1 MQGVLTKHSLRRQS
15 MKSRNSLLK
24 ALAAVMAA
32 SMILTVAGC
41 GGGGNSSTAGSST
54 SSKTESSAAEST
66 DGGDASS
73 EVTGSSGPDDTTEH
87 YEFDAYYSYQGSVKP
102 WGEDAASKYMN
113 EKFNITVNYSCPEAD
128 ADSRLNLMISSDDL
142 PDVIILDRNANWQ
155 KLISLGKLVD
165 INTLRYEG
173 CSFDEDI
180 LESSQ
185 KLLSVN
191 GGLYGIPN
199 WARKGATGGNASW
212 MVNHDVYEQLGSP
225 ELKTLED
232 LHQFMLDAKDK
243 GVKTSDGQ
251 SIFPWLPR
259 QDDNGFN
266 TVSAIYRSYG
276 NPNLVD
282 TYWSQADND
291 IKLAVFDDNYVS
303 ALKIANQWFRE
314 GLFPETI
321 YTDSNDQY
329 VEKLSNGRGAVL
341 YYDFSQDDT
350 NHFRTLLQE
359 KDGNTYDL
367 LGWELKDS
375 PIFPPA
381 EGVDWVYGEENG
393 TPGSNVNCIT
403 TKAENP
409 QRIFDLYSWM
419 LTKDGSINMMYGP
432 EGGLWEGKDEE
443 GNPIL
448 KKPEEEL
455 SSDEKNAAGC
465 WFWAQPAHADNV
477 DLTKYAVNDAQPEA
491 SRSWVISI
499 QAHVFTPEDSIH
511 PAVPGQKF
519 LTDENANLS
528 LEIDPNDDLGM
539 ARQAITDECK
549 MRIPQIIMA
558 SDDATFDKLVQDL
571 KDFAESNQVH
581 DIEKIYTDKRASNI
595 ELQGYTVCPGGAQ
608 HIMVAK
614 GIAQVYTGTLYNPG
628 TLIFSG
634 FAWKCS
640 GCGMMLGTEGS
651 PLRSGVIGRYAINN
665 CSYTDTMALFY
676 GGVTGTFYGNIKTDS
691 FWKHFAFTL

>member
-1 MQGVLTKHSLRRQS
+1 
-15 MKSRNSLLK
+15 MKSKNSLLK

-41 GGGGNSSTAGSST
+41 GGGGSSSTAGSST

-73 EVTGSSGPDDTTEH
+73 EVTGSSGPDDTTEP

-113 EKFNITVNYSCPEAD
+113 EKFNIKVNYSCPEAD
-128 ADSRLNLMISSDDL
+128 ADSKLNLMISSDDL
-142 PDVIILDRNANWQ
+142 PDVIILDRNANWL
-155 KLISLGKLVD
+155 KLINLGKLVD
-165 INTLRYEG
+165 INTLKYEG

-180 LESSQ
+180 LESTQ

-199 WARKGATGGNASW
+199 WARKGATGGNMSW

-243 GVKTSDGQ
+243 GVKTSDDQ

-259 QDDNGFN
+259 QDDNGFY

-276 NPNLVD
+276 NPNLID

-291 IKLAVFDDNYVS
+291 VKLAVYDDNYIA
-303 ALKIANQWFRE
+303 ALKIANQWYKE
-314 GLFPETI
+314 GLFPETT
-321 YTDSNDQY
+321 YTDSNDQF
-329 VEKLSNGRGAVL
+329 VEKLSNGRAAIT

-375 PIFPPA
+375 PIYPA
-381 EGVDWVYGEENG
+381 ADGVDYVYGEEGG
-393 TPGSNVNCIT
+393 TVGWNVNCIT

-409 QRIFDLYSWM
+409 QRIFDLYTWM

-455 SSDEKNAAGC
+455 TSDEKNAAGC
-465 WFWAQPAHADNV
+465 WFWSQPAHSDNV
-477 DLTKYAVNDAQPEA
+477 DLTKYAVNEQQPEE

-499 QAHVFTPEDSIH
+499 QDHVFTPEDSIH
-511 PAVPGQKF
+511 PAIPGQKF
-519 LTDENANLS
+519 LTDENTGLS
-528 LEIDPNDDLGM
+528 LEIDPTEDLGM

-595 ELQGYTVCPGGAQ
+595 ELQGYTAYQEYYDAQ
-608 HIMVAK
+608 K
-614 GIAQVYTGTLYNPG
+614 
-628 TLIFSG
+628 
-634 FAWKCS
+634 
-640 GCGMMLGTEGS
+640 
-651 PLRSGVIGRYAINN
+651 
-665 CSYTDTMALFY
+665 
-676 GGVTGTFYGNIKTDS
+676 
-691 FWKHFAFTL
+691 

>member
-1 MQGVLTKHSLRRQS
+1 
-15 MKSRNSLLK
+15 MKSKNSLLK

-41 GGGGNSSTAGSST
+41 GGGGSSSTAGSST

-73 EVTGSSGPDDTTEH
+73 EVTGSSGPDDTTEP

-113 EKFNITVNYSCPEAD
+113 EKFNIKVNYSCPEAD
-128 ADSRLNLMISSDDL
+128 ADSKLNLMISSDDL
-142 PDVIILDRNANWQ
+142 PDVIILDRNANWL
-155 KLISLGKLVD
+155 KLINLGKLVD
-165 INTLRYEG
+165 INTLKYEG

-180 LESSQ
+180 LESTQ

-199 WARKGATGGNASW
+199 WARKGATGGNMSW

-243 GVKTSDGQ
+243 GVKTSDDQ

-276 NPNLVD
+276 NPNLID

-291 IKLAVFDDNYVS
+291 VKLAVYDDNYIA
-303 ALKIANQWFRE
+303 ALKIANQWYKE
-314 GLFPETI
+314 GLFPETT
-321 YTDSNDQY
+321 YTDSNDQF
-329 VEKLSNGRGAVL
+329 VEKLSNGRAAIT

-375 PIFPPA
+375 PIYPA
-381 EGVDWVYGEENG
+381 ADGVDYVYGEEGG
-393 TPGSNVNCIT
+393 TVGWNVNCIT

-455 SSDEKNAAGC
+455 TSDEKNAAGC
-465 WFWAQPAHADNV
+465 WFWSQPAHSDNV
-477 DLTKYAVNDAQPEA
+477 DLTKYAVNEQQPEA

-499 QAHVFTPEDSIH
+499 QDHVFTPEDSIH
-511 PAVPGQKF
+511 PAIPGQKF
-519 LTDENANLS
+519 LTDENTGLS
-528 LEIDPNDDLGM
+528 LEIDPTDDLGM
-539 ARQAITDECK
+539 ARQSITDECK

-595 ELQGYTVCPGGAQ
+595 ELQGYTAYQ
-608 HIMVAK
+608 DYYDAK
-614 GIAQVYTGTLYNPG
+614 
-628 TLIFSG
+628 
-634 FAWKCS
+634 K
-640 GCGMMLGTEGS
+640 
-651 PLRSGVIGRYAINN
+651 
-665 CSYTDTMALFY
+665 
-676 GGVTGTFYGNIKTDS
+676 
-691 FWKHFAFTL
+691 

>member
-1 MQGVLTKHSLRRQS
+1 
-15 MKSRNSLLK
+15 MKSKNSLLK

-41 GGGGNSSTAGSST
+41 GGGGSSSTAGSST

-73 EVTGSSGPDDTTEH
+73 EVTGSSGPDDTTEP

-113 EKFNITVNYSCPEAD
+113 EKFNIKVNYSCPEAD
-128 ADSRLNLMISSDDL
+128 ADSKLNLMISSDDL
-142 PDVIILDRNANWQ
+142 PDVIILDRNANWL
-155 KLISLGKLVD
+155 KLINLGKLVD
-165 INTLRYEG
+165 INTLKYEG

-180 LESSQ
+180 LESTQ

-199 WARKGATGGNASW
+199 WARKGATGGNMSW

-232 LHQFMLDAKDK
+232 LHQFMLDAKEAN
-243 GVKTSDGQ
+243 VKTSDDQ

-259 QDDNGFN
+259 QDDNGFY

-276 NPNLVD
+276 NPNLID

-291 IKLAVFDDNYVS
+291 VKLAVYDDNYIA
-303 ALKIANQWFRE
+303 ALKIANQWYKE
-314 GLFPETI
+314 GLFPETT
-321 YTDSNDQY
+321 YTDSNDQFT
-329 VEKLSNGRGAVL
+329 EKLANGRAAIT

-375 PIFPPA
+375 PIYPA
-381 EGVDWVYGEENG
+381 ADGVDYVYGEEGG
-393 TPGSNVNCIT
+393 TVGWNVNCIT

-409 QRIFDLYSWM
+409 QRIFDLYTWM

-455 SSDEKNAAGC
+455 TSDEKNAAGC
-465 WFWAQPAHADNV
+465 WFWSQPAHSDNV
-477 DLTKYAVNDAQPEA
+477 DLTKYAVNEQQPEG

-499 QAHVFTPEDSIH
+499 QDHVFTPEDSIH
-511 PAVPGQKF
+511 PAIPGQKF
-519 LTDENANLS
+519 LTDENTGLS
-528 LEIDPNDDLGM
+528 LEIDPTDDLGM

-595 ELQGYTVCPGGAQ
+595 ELQGYTAYQ
-608 HIMVAK
+608 EYYDAK
-614 GIAQVYTGTLYNPG
+614 
-628 TLIFSG
+628 
-634 FAWKCS
+634 K
-640 GCGMMLGTEGS
+640 
-651 PLRSGVIGRYAINN
+651 
-665 CSYTDTMALFY
+665 
-676 GGVTGTFYGNIKTDS
+676 
-691 FWKHFAFTL
+691 

>member
-1 MQGVLTKHSLRRQS
+1 
-15 MKSRNSLLK
+15 MKSKNSLLK

-41 GGGGNSSTAGSST
+41 GGGGSSSTAGSST

-66 DGGDASS
+66 SGGDESS
-73 EVTGSSGPDDTTEH
+73 ATTGSSGPDDTTEH

-113 EKFNITVNYSCPEAD
+113 EKFNITLNYSCPEAD
-128 ADSRLNLMISSDDL
+128 ADSKLNLMISSDDL
-142 PDVIILDRNANWQ
+142 PDVIILDRNANWL
-155 KLISLGKLVD
+155 KLINLGKLVD
-165 INTLRYEG
+165 INTLKYEG

-180 LESSQ
+180 LESTQ

-199 WARKGATGGNASW
+199 WARKGATGGNMSW

-243 GVKTSDGQ
+243 GVKTSDDQ

-259 QDDNGFN
+259 QDDNGFY

-276 NPNLVD
+276 NPNLID

-291 IKLAVFDDNYVS
+291 VKLAVYDDNYIA
-303 ALKIANQWFRE
+303 ALKIANQWYKE
-314 GLFPETI
+314 GLFPETT
-321 YTDSNDQY
+321 YTDSNDQFT
-329 VEKLSNGRGAVL
+329 EKLANGRAAIT

-375 PIFPPA
+375 PIYPA
-381 EGVDWVYGEENG
+381 ADGVDYVYGEEGG
-393 TPGSNVNCIT
+393 TVGWNVNCIT

-409 QRIFDLYSWM
+409 QRIFDLYTWM

-455 SSDEKNAAGC
+455 TSDEKNAAGC
-465 WFWAQPAHADNV
+465 WFWSQPAHSDNV
-477 DLTKYAVNDAQPEA
+477 DLTKYAVNEQQPEG

-499 QAHVFTPEDSIH
+499 QDHVFTPEDSIH
-511 PAVPGQKF
+511 PAIPGQKF
-519 LTDENANLS
+519 LTDENTGLS
-528 LEIDPNDDLGM
+528 LEIDPTEDLGM

-595 ELQGYTVCPGGAQ
+595 ELQGYTAYQ
-608 HIMVAK
+608 EYYDAK
-614 GIAQVYTGTLYNPG
+614 
-628 TLIFSG
+628 
-634 FAWKCS
+634 K
-640 GCGMMLGTEGS
+640 
-651 PLRSGVIGRYAINN
+651 
-665 CSYTDTMALFY
+665 
-676 GGVTGTFYGNIKTDS
+676 
-691 FWKHFAFTL
+691 

>member
-1 MQGVLTKHSLRRQS
+1 
-15 MKSRNSLLK
+15 MKSKNSLLK

-41 GGGGNSSTAGSST
+41 GGGGNSSTAESST

-66 DGGDASS
+66 SGGDESS
-73 EVTGSSGPDDTTEH
+73 ATTGSSGPDDTTEP

-113 EKFNITVNYSCPEAD
+113 EKFNIKVNYSCPEAD
-128 ADSRLNLMISSDDL
+128 ADSKLNLMISSDDL
-142 PDVIILDRNANWQ
+142 PDVIILDRNANWL
-155 KLISLGKLVD
+155 KLINLGKLVD
-165 INTLRYEG
+165 INTLKYEG

-180 LESSQ
+180 LESTQ

-199 WARKGATGGNASW
+199 WARKGATGGNMSW

-243 GVKTSDGQ
+243 GVKTSDDQ

-259 QDDNGFN
+259 QDDNGFY

-276 NPNLVD
+276 NPNLID

-291 IKLAVFDDNYVS
+291 VKLAVYDDNYIS
-303 ALKIANQWFRE
+303 ALKIANQWYKE
-314 GLFPETI
+314 GLFPETT
-321 YTDSNDQY
+321 YTDSNDQFT
-329 VEKLSNGRGAVL
+329 EKLANGRAAVT

-375 PIFPPA
+375 PIYPAA
-381 EGVDWVYGEENG
+381 EGVDWVYGEEGG
-393 TPGSNVNCIT
+393 TVGWNVNCIT

-455 SSDEKNAAGC
+455 TSDEKNAAGC
-465 WFWAQPAHADNV
+465 WFWSQPAHSDNV
-477 DLTKYAVNDAQPEA
+477 DLTKYAVNEQQPEA

-499 QAHVFTPEDSIH
+499 QDHVFTPEDSIH
-511 PAVPGQKF
+511 PAIPGQKF
-519 LTDENANLS
+519 LTDENTGLS
-528 LEIDPNDDLGM
+528 LEIDPTDDLGM

-595 ELQGYTVCPGGAQ
+595 ELQGYTAYQ
-608 HIMVAK
+608 DYYDAK
-614 GIAQVYTGTLYNPG
+614 
-628 TLIFSG
+628 
-634 FAWKCS
+634 K
-640 GCGMMLGTEGS
+640 
-651 PLRSGVIGRYAINN
+651 
-665 CSYTDTMALFY
+665 
-676 GGVTGTFYGNIKTDS
+676 
-691 FWKHFAFTL
+691 

>member
-1 MQGVLTKHSLRRQS
+1 
-15 MKSRNSLLK
+15 MKSKNSLLK

-41 GGGGNSSTAGSST
+41 GGGSSSTAGSST

-66 DGGDASS
+66 DGSDASS
-73 EVTGSSGPDDTTEH
+73 EVTGSSGPDDTTEP

-113 EKFNITVNYSCPEAD
+113 EKFNIKVNYSCPEAD
-128 ADSRLNLMISSDDL
+128 ADSKLNLMISSDDL
-142 PDVIILDRNANWQ
+142 PDVIILDRNANWL
-155 KLISLGKLVD
+155 KLINLGKLVD
-165 INTLRYEG
+165 INTLKYEG

-180 LESSQ
+180 LESTQ

-199 WARKGATGGNASW
+199 WARKGATGGNMSW

-243 GVKTSDGQ
+243 GVKTSDDQ

-259 QDDNGFN
+259 QDDNGFY

-276 NPNLVD
+276 HPNLID

-291 IKLAVFDDNYVS
+291 VKLAVYDDNYIA
-303 ALKIANQWFRE
+303 ALKIANQWYKE
-314 GLFPETI
+314 GLFPETT
-321 YTDSNDQY
+321 YTDSNDQF
-329 VEKLSNGRGAVL
+329 VEKLSNGRAAIT

-375 PIFPPA
+375 PIYPA
-381 EGVDWVYGEENG
+381 ADGVDYVYGEEGG
-393 TPGSNVNCIT
+393 TVGWNVNCIT

-455 SSDEKNAAGC
+455 TSDEKNAAGC
-465 WFWAQPAHADNV
+465 WFWSQPAHSDNV
-477 DLTKYAVNDAQPEA
+477 DLTKYAVNEQQPEG

-499 QAHVFTPEDSIH
+499 QDHVFTPEDSIH
-511 PAVPGQKF
+511 PAIPGQKF
-519 LTDENANLS
+519 LTDENTGLS
-528 LEIDPNDDLGM
+528 LEIDPTEDLGM

-595 ELQGYTVCPGGAQ
+595 ELQGYTAYQ
-608 HIMVAK
+608 EYYDAK
-614 GIAQVYTGTLYNPG
+614 
-628 TLIFSG
+628 
-634 FAWKCS
+634 K
-640 GCGMMLGTEGS
+640 
-651 PLRSGVIGRYAINN
+651 
-665 CSYTDTMALFY
+665 
-676 GGVTGTFYGNIKTDS
+676 
-691 FWKHFAFTL
+691 

>member
-1 MQGVLTKHSLRRQS
+1 
-15 MKSRNSLLK
+15 MKSKNSLLK

-41 GGGGNSSTAGSST
+41 GGGGNSSTAESST

-66 DGGDASS
+66 SGGDDSS
-73 EVTGSSGPDDTTEH
+73 ATTGSSGPDDTTEP

-113 EKFNITVNYSCPEAD
+113 EKFNIKVNYSCPEAD
-128 ADSRLNLMISSDDL
+128 ADSKLNLMISSDDL
-142 PDVIILDRNANWQ
+142 PDVIILDRNANWL
-155 KLISLGKLVD
+155 KLINLGKLVD
-165 INTLRYEG
+165 INTLKYEG

-180 LESSQ
+180 LESTQ

-199 WARKGATGGNASW
+199 WARKGATGGNMSW

-232 LHQFMLDAKDK
+232 LHQFMLDAKEK
-243 GVKTSDGQ
+243 GVKTSDDQ

-259 QDDNGFN
+259 NDDNGFN

-291 IKLAVFDDNYVS
+291 IKLAVYDDNYIA
-303 ALKIANQWFRE
+303 ALKLANQWYKE
-314 GLFPETI
+314 GLFPETT
-321 YTDSNDQY
+321 YTDSTDQY
-329 VEKLSNGRGAVL
+329 TEKLSNGRAAVL

-350 NHFRTLLQE
+350 THFRTLLQE

-375 PIFPPA
+375 PIYPA
-381 EGVDWVYGEENG
+381 ADGVDYVYGEEGG
-393 TPGSNVNCIT
+393 TVGWNVNCIT

-409 QRIFDLYSWM
+409 QRIFDLYTWM

-432 EGGLWEGKDEE
+432 EGGLWEGKDDE

-455 SSDEKNAAGC
+455 TSDEKNAAGC
-465 WFWAQPAHADNV
+465 WFWSQPAHSDNV
-477 DLTKYAVNDAQPEA
+477 DLTKYAVNEQQPEA

-499 QAHVFTPEDSIH
+499 QNHVFTPEDSIH
-511 PAVPGQKF
+511 PAIPGQKF
-519 LTDENANLS
+519 LTDENTNLS
-528 LEIDPNDDLGM
+528 LEIEPTDDLGM

-595 ELQGYTVCPGGAQ
+595 ELQGYTAYQ
-608 HIMVAK
+608 EYYDAK
-614 GIAQVYTGTLYNPG
+614 
-628 TLIFSG
+628 
-634 FAWKCS
+634 K
-640 GCGMMLGTEGS
+640 
-651 PLRSGVIGRYAINN
+651 
-665 CSYTDTMALFY
+665 
-676 GGVTGTFYGNIKTDS
+676 
-691 FWKHFAFTL
+691 

>member
-1 MQGVLTKHSLRRQS
+1 
-15 MKSRNSLLK
+15 MKSKNSLLK

-41 GGGGNSSTAGSST
+41 GGGGSSSTAGSST

-73 EVTGSSGPDDTTEH
+73 EVTGSSGPDDTTEP

-113 EKFNITVNYSCPEAD
+113 EKFNIKVNYSCPEAD
-128 ADSRLNLMISSDDL
+128 ADSKLNLMISSDDL
-142 PDVIILDRNANWQ
+142 PDVIILDRNANWL
-155 KLISLGKLVD
+155 KLINLGKLVD

-180 LESSQ
+180 LESTQ

-199 WARKGATGGNASW
+199 WARKAATGGNMSW

-232 LHQFMLDAKDK
+232 LHQFMLDAKEK
-243 GVKTSDGQ
+243 GVKTSDDQ

-259 QDDNGFN
+259 QDDNGFY

-276 NPNLVD
+276 NPNLID

-291 IKLAVFDDNYVS
+291 VKLAVYDDNYIS
-303 ALKIANQWFRE
+303 ALKIANQWYKE
-314 GLFPETI
+314 GLFPETT
-321 YTDSNDQY
+321 YTDSNDQF
-329 VEKLSNGRGAVL
+329 VEKLSNGRAAIT

-375 PIFPPA
+375 PIYPA
-381 EGVDWVYGEENG
+381 ADGVDYVYGEEGG
-393 TPGSNVNCIT
+393 TVGWNVNCIT

-409 QRIFDLYSWM
+409 QRIFDLYTWM

-455 SSDEKNAAGC
+455 TSDEKNAAGC
-465 WFWAQPAHADNV
+465 WFWSQPAHSDNV
-477 DLTKYAVNDAQPEA
+477 DYTKYVVNEQQPEG

-499 QAHVFTPEDSIH
+499 QDHVFTPEDSIH
-511 PAVPGQKF
+511 PAIPGQKF
-519 LTDENANLS
+519 LTDENTGLS
-528 LEIDPNDDLGM
+528 LEIDPTEDLGM

-595 ELQGYTVCPGGAQ
+595 ELQGYTAYQ
-608 HIMVAK
+608 DYYDAK
-614 GIAQVYTGTLYNPG
+614 
-628 TLIFSG
+628 
-634 FAWKCS
+634 K
-640 GCGMMLGTEGS
+640 
-651 PLRSGVIGRYAINN
+651 
-665 CSYTDTMALFY
+665 
-676 GGVTGTFYGNIKTDS
+676 
-691 FWKHFAFTL
+691 

>member
-1 MQGVLTKHSLRRQS
+1 

-41 GGGGNSSTAGSST
+41 GGGGNSSTAESST

-66 DGGDASS
+66 GGDDASS
-73 EVTGSSGPDDTTEH
+73 EVTGSSGPDDTAEH

-142 PDVIILDRNANWQ
+142 PDVVILDRNANWL
-155 KLISLGKLVD
+155 KLINLGKLVD
-165 INTLRYEG
+165 VNTLKYDG

-180 LESSQ
+180 LESTQ

-199 WARKGATGGNASW
+199 WARKGATGGNMSW

-225 ELKTLED
+225 ELKTLDD

-243 GVKTSDGQ
+243 GVKTSDDQ

-259 QDDNGFN
+259 NDDNGFN

-276 NPNLVD
+276 HPNLVD

-291 IKLAVFDDNYVS
+291 IKLAVYDDNYIS
-303 ALKIANQWFRE
+303 ALKIANQWYKE
-314 GLFPETI
+314 GLFPETT
-321 YTDSNDQY
+321 YTDSTDQY
-329 VEKLSNGRGAVL
+329 TEKLSNGRAAVL

-350 NHFRTLLQE
+350 THFRTLLQE

-375 PIFPPA
+375 PIYPA
-381 EGVDWVYGEENG
+381 ADGVDYVYGEEGG
-393 TPGSNVNCIT
+393 TVGWNVNCIT

-432 EGGLWEGKDEE
+432 EGGLWEGKDEN

-455 SSDEKNAAGC
+455 TSDEKNAAGC
-465 WFWAQPAHADNV
+465 WFWSQPAHADNV
-477 DLTKYAVNDAQPEA
+477 DLTKYAVNEQQPEE

-499 QAHVFTPEDSIH
+499 QDHVFTPEDSIH
-511 PAVPGQKF
+511 PAIPGQKF
-519 LTDENANLS
+519 LTDENTGLS
-528 LEIDPNDDLGM
+528 LEIDPTEDLGM
-539 ARQAITDECK
+539 SRQAITDECK

-581 DIEKIYTDKRASNI
+581 DIEKIYTDKRAENI
-595 ELQGYTVCPGGAQ
+595 ELQGYTAYQ
-608 HIMVAK
+608 EYYDAK
-614 GIAQVYTGTLYNPG
+614 
-628 TLIFSG
+628 
-634 FAWKCS
+634 K
-640 GCGMMLGTEGS
+640 
-651 PLRSGVIGRYAINN
+651 
-665 CSYTDTMALFY
+665 
-676 GGVTGTFYGNIKTDS
+676 
-691 FWKHFAFTL
+691 

>member
-1 MQGVLTKHSLRRQS
+1 
-15 MKSRNSLLK
+15 MKSKNSLLK

-41 GGGGNSSTAGSST
+41 GGGGSSSTAGSST

-73 EVTGSSGPDDTTEH
+73 EVTGSSGPDDTTEP

-113 EKFNITVNYSCPEAD
+113 EKFNIKVNYSCPEAD
-128 ADSRLNLMISSDDL
+128 ADSKLNLMISSDDL
-142 PDVIILDRNANWQ
+142 PDVIILDRNANWL
-155 KLISLGKLVD
+155 KLINLGKLVD
-165 INTLRYEG
+165 INTLKYEG

-180 LESSQ
+180 LESTQ

-199 WARKGATGGNASW
+199 WARKGATGGNMSW

-243 GVKTSDGQ
+243 GVKTSDDQ

-259 QDDNGFN
+259 QDDNGFY

-276 NPNLVD
+276 NPNLID

-291 IKLAVFDDNYVS
+291 VKLAVYDDNYIA
-303 ALKIANQWFRE
+303 ALKIANQWYKE
-314 GLFPETI
+314 GLFPETT
-321 YTDSNDQY
+321 YTDSNDQF
-329 VEKLSNGRGAVL
+329 VEKLSNGRAAIT

-375 PIFPPA
+375 PIYPA
-381 EGVDWVYGEENG
+381 ADGVDYVYGEEGG
-393 TPGSNVNCIT
+393 TVGWNVNCIT

-432 EGGLWEGKDEE
+432 EGGLWEGKDDE

-455 SSDEKNAAGC
+455 TSDEKNAAGC
-465 WFWAQPAHADNV
+465 WFWSQPAHSDNV
-477 DLTKYAVNDAQPEA
+477 DLTKYAVNEQQPEA

-528 LEIDPNDDLGM
+528 LEIDPTEDLGM
-539 ARQAITDECK
+539 ARQAIADECK

-595 ELQGYTVCPGGAQ
+595 ELQGYTAYQ
-608 HIMVAK
+608 DYYDANK
-614 GIAQVYTGTLYNPG
+614 
-628 TLIFSG
+628 
-634 FAWKCS
+634 
-640 GCGMMLGTEGS
+640 
-651 PLRSGVIGRYAINN
+651 
-665 CSYTDTMALFY
+665 
-676 GGVTGTFYGNIKTDS
+676 
-691 FWKHFAFTL
+691 

>member
-1 MQGVLTKHSLRRQS
+1 
-15 MKSRNSLLK
+15 MKSKNSLLK

-41 GGGGNSSTAGSST
+41 GGGGSSSTAGSST

-66 DGGDASS
+66 SGGDESS
-73 EVTGSSGPDDTTEH
+73 ATTGSSGPDDTTEH

-113 EKFNITVNYSCPEAD
+113 EKFNITLNYSCPEAD
-128 ADSRLNLMISSDDL
+128 ADSKLNLMISSDDL
-142 PDVIILDRNANWQ
+142 PDVIILDRNANWL
-155 KLISLGKLVD
+155 KLINLGKLVD
-165 INTLRYEG
+165 INTLKYEG

-180 LESSQ
+180 LESTQ

-199 WARKGATGGNASW
+199 WARKGATGGNMSW

-243 GVKTSDGQ
+243 GVKTSDDQ

-259 QDDNGFN
+259 QDDNGFY

-276 NPNLVD
+276 NPNLID

-291 IKLAVFDDNYVS
+291 VKLAVYDDNYIA
-303 ALKIANQWFRE
+303 ALKIANQWYKE
-314 GLFPETI
+314 GLFPETT
-321 YTDSNDQY
+321 YTDSNDQFT
-329 VEKLSNGRGAVL
+329 EKLANGRAAIT

-375 PIFPPA
+375 PIYPA
-381 EGVDWVYGEENG
+381 ADGVDYVWGEEGG
-393 TPGSNVNCIT
+393 TVGWNVNCIT

-409 QRIFDLYSWM
+409 QRIFDLYTWM

-455 SSDEKNAAGC
+455 TSDEKNAAGC
-465 WFWAQPAHADNV
+465 WFWSQPAHSDNV
-477 DLTKYAVNDAQPEA
+477 DLTKYAVNEQQPEG

-499 QAHVFTPEDSIH
+499 QDHVFTPEDSIH
-511 PAVPGQKF
+511 PAIPGQKF
-519 LTDENANLS
+519 LTDENTGLS
-528 LEIDPNDDLGM
+528 LEIDPTEDLGM

-595 ELQGYTVCPGGAQ
+595 ELQGYTAYQ
-608 HIMVAK
+608 EYYDAK
-614 GIAQVYTGTLYNPG
+614 
-628 TLIFSG
+628 
-634 FAWKCS
+634 K
-640 GCGMMLGTEGS
+640 
-651 PLRSGVIGRYAINN
+651 
-665 CSYTDTMALFY
+665 
-676 GGVTGTFYGNIKTDS
+676 
-691 FWKHFAFTL
+691 

>member
-1 MQGVLTKHSLRRQS
+1 
-15 MKSRNSLLK
+15 MKSKNSLLK

-41 GGGGNSSTAGSST
+41 GGGGSSSTAGSST

-73 EVTGSSGPDDTTEH
+73 EVTGSSGPDDTTEP

-113 EKFNITVNYSCPEAD
+113 EKFNIKVNYSCPEAD
-128 ADSRLNLMISSDDL
+128 ADSKLNLMISSDDL
-142 PDVIILDRNANWQ
+142 PDVIILDRNANWL
-155 KLISLGKLVD
+155 KLINLGKLVD
-165 INTLRYEG
+165 INTLKYEG

-180 LESSQ
+180 LESTQ

-199 WARKGATGGNASW
+199 WARKGATGGNMSW

-232 LHQFMLDAKDK
+232 LHQFMLDAKEK
-243 GVKTSDGQ
+243 GVKTSDDQ

-259 QDDNGFN
+259 QDDNGFY

-276 NPNLVD
+276 NPNLID

-291 IKLAVFDDNYVS
+291 VKLAVYDDNYIS
-303 ALKIANQWFRE
+303 ALKIANQWYKE
-314 GLFPETI
+314 GLFPETT
-321 YTDSNDQY
+321 YTDSNDQFT
-329 VEKLSNGRGAVL
+329 EKLANGRAAIT

-375 PIFPPA
+375 PIYPA
-381 EGVDWVYGEENG
+381 ADGVDYVYGEEGG
-393 TPGSNVNCIT
+393 TVGWNVNCIT

-409 QRIFDLYSWM
+409 QRIFDLYTWM

-455 SSDEKNAAGC
+455 TSDEKNAAGC
-465 WFWAQPAHADNV
+465 WFWSQPAHSDNV
-477 DLTKYAVNDAQPEA
+477 DLTKYAVNEQQPEG

-499 QAHVFTPEDSIH
+499 QDHVFTPEDSIH
-511 PAVPGQKF
+511 PAIPGQKF
-519 LTDENANLS
+519 LTDESTGLS
-528 LEIDPNDDLGM
+528 LEIDPTDDLGM

-595 ELQGYTVCPGGAQ
+595 ELQGYTAYQ
-608 HIMVAK
+608 DYYDAK
-614 GIAQVYTGTLYNPG
+614 
-628 TLIFSG
+628 
-634 FAWKCS
+634 K
-640 GCGMMLGTEGS
+640 
-651 PLRSGVIGRYAINN
+651 
-665 CSYTDTMALFY
+665 
-676 GGVTGTFYGNIKTDS
+676 
-691 FWKHFAFTL
+691 

>member
-1 MQGVLTKHSLRRQS
+1 
-15 MKSRNSLLK
+15 MKSKNSLLK

-41 GGGGNSSTAGSST
+41 GGGGSSSTAGSST

-73 EVTGSSGPDDTTEH
+73 EVTGSSGPDDTTEP

-113 EKFNITVNYSCPEAD
+113 EKFNIKVNYSCPEAD
-128 ADSRLNLMISSDDL
+128 ADSKLNLMISSDDL
-142 PDVIILDRNANWQ
+142 PDVIILDRNANWL
-155 KLISLGKLVD
+155 KLINLGKLVD
-165 INTLRYEG
+165 INTLKYEG

-180 LESSQ
+180 LESTQ

-199 WARKGATGGNASW
+199 WARKGATGGNMSW

-243 GVKTSDGQ
+243 GVKTSDDQ

-259 QDDNGFN
+259 QDDNGFY

-276 NPNLVD
+276 HPNLID

-291 IKLAVFDDNYVS
+291 VKLAVYDDNYIA
-303 ALKIANQWFRE
+303 ALKIANQWYKE
-314 GLFPETI
+314 GLFPETT
-321 YTDSNDQY
+321 YTDSNDQF
-329 VEKLSNGRGAVL
+329 VEKLSNGRAAIT

-375 PIFPPA
+375 PIYPA
-381 EGVDWVYGEENG
+381 ADGVDYVYGEEGG
-393 TPGSNVNCIT
+393 TVGWNVNCIT

-409 QRIFDLYSWM
+409 QRIFDLYTWM

-455 SSDEKNAAGC
+455 TSDEKNAAGC
-465 WFWAQPAHADNV
+465 WFWSQPAHSDNV
-477 DLTKYAVNDAQPEA
+477 DLTKYAVNEQQPEE

-499 QAHVFTPEDSIH
+499 QDHVFTPEDSIH
-511 PAVPGQKF
+511 PAIPGQKF
-519 LTDENANLS
+519 LTDENTGLS
-528 LEIDPNDDLGM
+528 LEIDPTEDLGM

-581 DIEKIYTDKRASNI
+581 YIEKIYTDKRASNI
-595 ELQGYTVCPGGAQ
+595 ELQGYTAYQ
-608 HIMVAK
+608 DYYDAK
-614 GIAQVYTGTLYNPG
+614 
-628 TLIFSG
+628 
-634 FAWKCS
+634 K
-640 GCGMMLGTEGS
+640 
-651 PLRSGVIGRYAINN
+651 
-665 CSYTDTMALFY
+665 
-676 GGVTGTFYGNIKTDS
+676 
-691 FWKHFAFTL
+691 

>member
-1 MQGVLTKHSLRRQS
+1 
-15 MKSRNSLLK
+15 MKSKNSLLK

-41 GGGGNSSTAGSST
+41 GGGGSSSTAGSST

-73 EVTGSSGPDDTTEH
+73 EVTGSSGPDDTTEP

-113 EKFNITVNYSCPEAD
+113 EKFNIKVNYSCPEAD
-128 ADSRLNLMISSDDL
+128 ADSKLNLMISSDDL
-142 PDVIILDRNANWQ
+142 PDVIILDRNANWL
-155 KLISLGKLVD
+155 KLINLGKLVD
-165 INTLRYEG
+165 INTLKYEG

-180 LESSQ
+180 LESTQ

-199 WARKGATGGNASW
+199 WARKGATGGNMSW

-243 GVKTSDGQ
+243 GVKTSDDQ

-259 QDDNGFN
+259 QDDNGFY

-276 NPNLVD
+276 HPNLID

-291 IKLAVFDDNYVS
+291 VKLAVYDDNYIA
-303 ALKIANQWFRE
+303 ALKIANQWYKE
-314 GLFPETI
+314 GLFPETT
-321 YTDSNDQY
+321 YTDSNDQF
-329 VEKLSNGRGAVL
+329 VEKLSNGRAAIT

-375 PIFPPA
+375 PIYPA
-381 EGVDWVYGEENG
+381 ADGVDYVYGEEGG
-393 TPGSNVNCIT
+393 TVGWNVNCIT

-409 QRIFDLYSWM
+409 QRIFDLYTWM

-455 SSDEKNAAGC
+455 TSDEKNAAGC
-465 WFWAQPAHADNV
+465 WFWSQPAHSDNV
-477 DLTKYAVNDAQPEA
+477 DLTKYAVNEQQPEE

-499 QAHVFTPEDSIH
+499 QDHVFTPEDSIH
-511 PAVPGQKF
+511 PAIPGQKF
-519 LTDENANLS
+519 LTDENTGLS
-528 LEIDPNDDLGM
+528 LEIDPTEDLGM

-595 ELQGYTVCPGGAQ
+595 ELQGYTAYQ
-608 HIMVAK
+608 DYYDAK
-614 GIAQVYTGTLYNPG
+614 
-628 TLIFSG
+628 
-634 FAWKCS
+634 K
-640 GCGMMLGTEGS
+640 
-651 PLRSGVIGRYAINN
+651 
-665 CSYTDTMALFY
+665 
-676 GGVTGTFYGNIKTDS
+676 
-691 FWKHFAFTL
+691 

>member
-1 MQGVLTKHSLRRQS
+1 
-15 MKSRNSLLK
+15 MKSKNSLLK

-41 GGGGNSSTAGSST
+41 GGGGSSSTAGSST

-73 EVTGSSGPDDTTEH
+73 EVTGSSGPDDTTEP

-113 EKFNITVNYSCPEAD
+113 EKFNIKVNYSCPEAD
-128 ADSRLNLMISSDDL
+128 ADSKLNLMISSDDL
-142 PDVIILDRNANWQ
+142 PDVIILDRNANWL
-155 KLISLGKLVD
+155 KLINLGKLVD
-165 INTLRYEG
+165 INTLKYEG

-180 LESSQ
+180 LESTQ

-199 WARKGATGGNASW
+199 WARKGATGGNMSW

-232 LHQFMLDAKDK
+232 LHQFMLDAKEK
-243 GVKTSDGQ
+243 GVKTSDDQ

-259 QDDNGFN
+259 QDDNGFY

-276 NPNLVD
+276 NPNLID

-291 IKLAVFDDNYVS
+291 VKLAVYDDNYIA
-303 ALKIANQWFRE
+303 ALKIANQWYKE
-314 GLFPETI
+314 GLFPETT
-321 YTDSNDQY
+321 YTDSNDQF
-329 VEKLSNGRGAVL
+329 VEKLSNGRAAIT

-375 PIFPPA
+375 PIYPA
-381 EGVDWVYGEENG
+381 ADGVDYVYGEEGG
-393 TPGSNVNCIT
+393 TVGWNVNCIT

-455 SSDEKNAAGC
+455 TSDEKNAAGC
-465 WFWAQPAHADNV
+465 WFWSQPAHSDNV
-477 DLTKYAVNDAQPEA
+477 DLTKYAVNEQQPEE

-499 QAHVFTPEDSIH
+499 QDHVFTPEDSIH
-511 PAVPGQKF
+511 PAIPGQKF
-519 LTDENANLS
+519 LTDENTGLS
-528 LEIDPNDDLGM
+528 LEIDPTEDLGM

-595 ELQGYTVCPGGAQ
+595 ELQGYTAYQ
-608 HIMVAK
+608 DYYDAK
-614 GIAQVYTGTLYNPG
+614 
-628 TLIFSG
+628 
-634 FAWKCS
+634 K
-640 GCGMMLGTEGS
+640 
-651 PLRSGVIGRYAINN
+651 
-665 CSYTDTMALFY
+665 
-676 GGVTGTFYGNIKTDS
+676 
-691 FWKHFAFTL
+691 

>member
-1 MQGVLTKHSLRRQS
+1 
-15 MKSRNSLLK
+15 MKSKNSLLK

-41 GGGGNSSTAGSST
+41 GGGGSSSAADSST

-66 DGGDASS
+66 SGGDDSS
-73 EVTGSSGPDDTTEH
+73 ATTGSSGPDDTTEP

-113 EKFNITVNYSCPEAD
+113 EKFNIKVNYSCPEAD
-128 ADSRLNLMISSDDL
+128 ADSKLNLMISSDDL
-142 PDVIILDRNANWQ
+142 PDVIILDRNANWL
-155 KLISLGKLVD
+155 KLINLGKLVD
-165 INTLRYEG
+165 VNTLKYEG

-180 LESSQ
+180 LESTQ

-199 WARKGATGGNASW
+199 WARKGATGGNMSW

-232 LHQFMLDAKDK
+232 LHQFMLDAKEK
-243 GVKTSDGQ
+243 GVKTSDDQ

-259 QDDNGFN
+259 QDDNGFY

-276 NPNLVD
+276 NPNLID

-291 IKLAVFDDNYVS
+291 VKLAVYDDNYIA
-303 ALKIANQWFRE
+303 ALKIANQWYKE
-314 GLFPETI
+314 GLFPETT
-321 YTDSNDQY
+321 YTDSNDQF
-329 VEKLSNGRGAVL
+329 VEKLSNGRAAIT

-375 PIFPPA
+375 PIYPA
-381 EGVDWVYGEENG
+381 ADGVDYVYGEEGG
-393 TPGSNVNCIT
+393 TVGWNVNCIT

-409 QRIFDLYSWM
+409 QRIFDLYTWM

-432 EGGLWEGKDEE
+432 EGGLWEGKDDE

-455 SSDEKNAAGC
+455 TSDEKNAAGC
-465 WFWAQPAHADNV
+465 WFWSQPAHSDNV
-477 DLTKYAVNDAQPEA
+477 DLTKYAVNEQQPEE

-499 QAHVFTPEDSIH
+499 QDHVFTPEDSIH
-511 PAVPGQKF
+511 PAIPGQKF
-519 LTDENANLS
+519 LTDENTGLS
-528 LEIDPNDDLGM
+528 LEIDPTDDLGM
-539 ARQAITDECK
+539 ARQSITDECK

-595 ELQGYTVCPGGAQ
+595 ELQGYTAYQ
-608 HIMVAK
+608 DYYDAK
-614 GIAQVYTGTLYNPG
+614 
-628 TLIFSG
+628 
-634 FAWKCS
+634 K
-640 GCGMMLGTEGS
+640 
-651 PLRSGVIGRYAINN
+651 
-665 CSYTDTMALFY
+665 
-676 GGVTGTFYGNIKTDS
+676 
-691 FWKHFAFTL
+691 

>member
-1 MQGVLTKHSLRRQS
+1 

-41 GGGGNSSTAGSST
+41 GGGGNSSTAESST

-66 DGGDASS
+66 GGDDASS
-73 EVTGSSGPDDTTEH
+73 EVTGSSGPDDTAEH

-113 EKFNITVNYSCPEAD
+113 EKFNITLNYSCPEAD

-142 PDVIILDRNANWQ
+142 PDVVILDRNANWL
-155 KLISLGKLVD
+155 KLINLGKLVD
-165 INTLRYEG
+165 INTLKYEG

-180 LESSQ
+180 LESTQ

-199 WARKGATGGNASW
+199 WARKGATGGNMSW

-243 GVKTSDGQ
+243 GVKTSDDQ

-259 QDDNGFN
+259 NDDNGFN

-276 NPNLVD
+276 HPNLVD

-291 IKLAVFDDNYVS
+291 IKLAVYDDNYIS
-303 ALKIANQWFRE
+303 ALKIANQWYKE
-314 GLFPETI
+314 GLFPETT
-321 YTDSNDQY
+321 YTDSTDQY
-329 VEKLSNGRGAVL
+329 TEKLSNGRAAVL

-350 NHFRTLLQE
+350 THFRTLLQE

-375 PIFPPA
+375 PIYPA
-381 EGVDWVYGEENG
+381 ADGVDYVYGEEGG
-393 TPGSNVNCIT
+393 TVGWNVNCIT

-432 EGGLWEGKDEE
+432 EGGLWEGKDEN

-455 SSDEKNAAGC
+455 TSDEKNAAGC
-465 WFWAQPAHADNV
+465 WFWSQPAHADNV
-477 DLTKYAVNDAQPEA
+477 DLTKYAVNEQQPEE

-499 QAHVFTPEDSIH
+499 QDHVFTPEDSIH
-511 PAVPGQKF
+511 PAIPGQKF
-519 LTDENANLS
+519 LTDENTGLS
-528 LEIDPNDDLGM
+528 LEIDPTEDLGM
-539 ARQAITDECK
+539 SRQAITDECK

-595 ELQGYTVCPGGAQ
+595 ELQGYTAYQ
-608 HIMVAK
+608 EYYDANK
-614 GIAQVYTGTLYNPG
+614 
-628 TLIFSG
+628 
-634 FAWKCS
+634 
-640 GCGMMLGTEGS
+640 
-651 PLRSGVIGRYAINN
+651 
-665 CSYTDTMALFY
+665 
-676 GGVTGTFYGNIKTDS
+676 
-691 FWKHFAFTL
+691 

>member
-1 MQGVLTKHSLRRQS
+1 
-15 MKSRNSLLK
+15 MKSKNSLLK

-41 GGGGNSSTAGSST
+41 GGGGNSSTAESST

-66 DGGDASS
+66 GGDDASS
-73 EVTGSSGPDDTTEH
+73 EVTGSSGPDDTTEP

-113 EKFNITVNYSCPEAD
+113 EKFNIKVNYSCPEAD
-128 ADSRLNLMISSDDL
+128 ADSKLNLMISSDDL
-142 PDVIILDRNANWQ
+142 PDVIILDRNANWL
-155 KLISLGKLVD
+155 KLINLGKLVD
-165 INTLRYEG
+165 INTLKYEG

-180 LESSQ
+180 LESTQ

-199 WARKGATGGNASW
+199 WARKGATGGNMSW

-232 LHQFMLDAKDK
+232 LHQFMLDAKEK
-243 GVKTSDGQ
+243 GVKTSDDQ

-259 QDDNGFN
+259 QDDNGFY

-276 NPNLVD
+276 NPNLID

-291 IKLAVFDDNYVS
+291 VKLAVYDDNYVA
-303 ALKIANQWFRE
+303 ALKIANQWYKE
-314 GLFPETI
+314 GLFPETT
-321 YTDSNDQY
+321 YTDSNDQFT
-329 VEKLSNGRGAVL
+329 EKLANGRAAVT

-350 NHFRTLLQE
+350 THFRTLLQE

-375 PIFPPA
+375 PIYPAA
-381 EGVDWVYGEENG
+381 EGVDWVYGEEGG
-393 TPGSNVNCIT
+393 TVGWNVNCIT

-409 QRIFDLYSWM
+409 QRIFDLYTWM

-455 SSDEKNAAGC
+455 TSDEKNAAGC
-465 WFWAQPAHADNV
+465 WFWSQPAHSDNV
-477 DLTKYAVNDAQPEA
+477 DLTKYAVNEQQPEA

-499 QAHVFTPEDSIH
+499 QDHVFTPEDSIH
-511 PAVPGQKF
+511 PAIPGQKF
-519 LTDENANLS
+519 LTDENTGLS
-528 LEIDPNDDLGM
+528 LEIDPTDDLGM

-595 ELQGYTVCPGGAQ
+595 ELQGYTAYQ
-608 HIMVAK
+608 DYYDAK
-614 GIAQVYTGTLYNPG
+614 
-628 TLIFSG
+628 
-634 FAWKCS
+634 K
-640 GCGMMLGTEGS
+640 
-651 PLRSGVIGRYAINN
+651 
-665 CSYTDTMALFY
+665 
-676 GGVTGTFYGNIKTDS
+676 
-691 FWKHFAFTL
+691 

>member
-1 MQGVLTKHSLRRQS
+1 
-15 MKSRNSLLK
+15 MKSKNSLLK

-41 GGGGNSSTAGSST
+41 GGGGSSSTAGSST

-73 EVTGSSGPDDTTEH
+73 EVTGSSGPDDTTEP

-113 EKFNITVNYSCPEAD
+113 EKFNIKVNYSCPEAD
-128 ADSRLNLMISSDDL
+128 ADSKLNLMISSDDL
-142 PDVIILDRNANWQ
+142 PDVIILDRNANWM
-155 KLISLGKLVD
+155 KLINLGKLVD
-165 INTLRYEG
+165 INTLKYEG

-180 LESSQ
+180 LESTQ

-199 WARKGATGGNASW
+199 WARKGATGGNMSW

-232 LHQFMLDAKDK
+232 LHQFMLDAKEK
-243 GVKTSDGQ
+243 GVKTSDDQ

-259 QDDNGFN
+259 QDDNGFY

-276 NPNLVD
+276 NPNLID

-291 IKLAVFDDNYVS
+291 VKLAVYDDNYIA
-303 ALKIANQWFRE
+303 ALKIANQWYKE
-314 GLFPETI
+314 GLFPETT
-321 YTDSNDQY
+321 YTDSNDQF
-329 VEKLSNGRGAVL
+329 VEKLSNGRAAIT

-375 PIFPPA
+375 PIYPA
-381 EGVDWVYGEENG
+381 ADGVDYVYGEEGG
-393 TPGSNVNCIT
+393 TVGWNVNCIT

-409 QRIFDLYSWM
+409 QRIFDLYTWM

-455 SSDEKNAAGC
+455 TSDEKNAAGC
-465 WFWAQPAHADNV
+465 WFWSQPAHSDNV
-477 DLTKYAVNDAQPEA
+477 DLTKYAVNEQQPEG

-499 QAHVFTPEDSIH
+499 QDHVFTPEDSIH
-511 PAVPGQKF
+511 PAIPGQKF
-519 LTDENANLS
+519 LTDENTGLS
-528 LEIDPNDDLGM
+528 LEIDPTEDLGM

-595 ELQGYTVCPGGAQ
+595 ELQGYTAYQ
-608 HIMVAK
+608 DYYDAK
-614 GIAQVYTGTLYNPG
+614 
-628 TLIFSG
+628 
-634 FAWKCS
+634 K
-640 GCGMMLGTEGS
+640 
-651 PLRSGVIGRYAINN
+651 
-665 CSYTDTMALFY
+665 
-676 GGVTGTFYGNIKTDS
+676 
-691 FWKHFAFTL
+691 

>member
-1 MQGVLTKHSLRRQS
+1 
-15 MKSRNSLLK
+15 MKSKNSLLK

-41 GGGGNSSTAGSST
+41 GGGGSSSTAGSST

-73 EVTGSSGPDDTTEH
+73 EVTGSSGPDDTTEP

-113 EKFNITVNYSCPEAD
+113 EKFNIKVNYSCPEAD
-128 ADSRLNLMISSDDL
+128 ADSKLNLMISSDDL
-142 PDVIILDRNANWQ
+142 PDVIILDRNANWL
-155 KLISLGKLVD
+155 KLINLGKLVD
-165 INTLRYEG
+165 INTLKYEG

-180 LESSQ
+180 LESTQ

-199 WARKGATGGNASW
+199 WARKGATGGNMSW

-232 LHQFMLDAKDK
+232 LHQFMLDAKEK
-243 GVKTSDGQ
+243 GVKTSDDQ

-259 QDDNGFN
+259 QDDNGFY

-276 NPNLVD
+276 NPNLID

-291 IKLAVFDDNYVS
+291 VKLAVYDDNYIA
-303 ALKIANQWFRE
+303 ALKIANQWYKE
-314 GLFPETI
+314 GLFPETT
-321 YTDSNDQY
+321 YTDSNDQF
-329 VEKLSNGRGAVL
+329 VEKLSNGRAAIT

-375 PIFPPA
+375 PIYPA
-381 EGVDWVYGEENG
+381 ADGVDYVYGEEGG
-393 TPGSNVNCIT
+393 TVGWNVNCIT

-432 EGGLWEGKDEE
+432 EGGLWEGKDDE

-455 SSDEKNAAGC
+455 TSDEKNAAGC
-465 WFWAQPAHADNV
+465 WFWSQPAHSDNV
-477 DLTKYAVNDAQPEA
+477 DLTKYAVNEQQPEE

-499 QAHVFTPEDSIH
+499 QDHVFTPEDSIH
-511 PAVPGQKF
+511 PAIPGQKF
-519 LTDENANLS
+519 LTDENTGLS
-528 LEIDPNDDLGM
+528 LEIDPTDDLGM
-539 ARQAITDECK
+539 ARQSITDECK

-595 ELQGYTVCPGGAQ
+595 ELQGYTAYQ
-608 HIMVAK
+608 DYYDAK
-614 GIAQVYTGTLYNPG
+614 
-628 TLIFSG
+628 
-634 FAWKCS
+634 K
-640 GCGMMLGTEGS
+640 
-651 PLRSGVIGRYAINN
+651 
-665 CSYTDTMALFY
+665 
-676 GGVTGTFYGNIKTDS
+676 
-691 FWKHFAFTL
+691 

>member
-1 MQGVLTKHSLRRQS
+1 
-15 MKSRNSLLK
+15 MKSKNSLLK

-41 GGGGNSSTAGSST
+41 GGGGSSSTAGSST

-73 EVTGSSGPDDTTEH
+73 EVTGSSGPDDTTEP

-113 EKFNITVNYSCPEAD
+113 EKFNIKVNYSCPEAD
-128 ADSRLNLMISSDDL
+128 ADSKLNLMISSDDL
-142 PDVIILDRNANWQ
+142 PDVIILDRNANWL
-155 KLISLGKLVD
+155 KLINLGKLVD
-165 INTLRYEG
+165 INTLKYEG

-180 LESSQ
+180 LESTQ

-199 WARKGATGGNASW
+199 WARKGATGGNMSW

-243 GVKTSDGQ
+243 GVKTSDDQ

-259 QDDNGFN
+259 QDDNGFY

-276 NPNLVD
+276 NPNLID

-291 IKLAVFDDNYVS
+291 VKLAVYDDNYIA
-303 ALKIANQWFRE
+303 ALKIANQWYKE
-314 GLFPETI
+314 GLFPETT
-321 YTDSNDQY
+321 YTDSNDQFT
-329 VEKLSNGRGAVL
+329 EKLANGRAAIT

-375 PIFPPA
+375 PIYPA
-381 EGVDWVYGEENG
+381 ADGVDYVYGEEGG
-393 TPGSNVNCIT
+393 TVGWNVNCIT

-409 QRIFDLYSWM
+409 QRIFDLYTWM

-455 SSDEKNAAGC
+455 TSDEKNAAGC
-465 WFWAQPAHADNV
+465 WFWSQPAHSDNV
-477 DLTKYAVNDAQPEA
+477 DLTKYAVNEQQPEG

-499 QAHVFTPEDSIH
+499 QDHVFTPEDSIH
-511 PAVPGQKF
+511 PAIPGQKF
-519 LTDENANLS
+519 LTDENTGLS
-528 LEIDPNDDLGM
+528 LEIDPTEDLGM

-595 ELQGYTVCPGGAQ
+595 ELQGYTAYQ
-608 HIMVAK
+608 DYYDAK
-614 GIAQVYTGTLYNPG
+614 
-628 TLIFSG
+628 
-634 FAWKCS
+634 K
-640 GCGMMLGTEGS
+640 
-651 PLRSGVIGRYAINN
+651 
-665 CSYTDTMALFY
+665 
-676 GGVTGTFYGNIKTDS
+676 
-691 FWKHFAFTL
+691 

>member
-1 MQGVLTKHSLRRQS
+1 

-41 GGGGNSSTAGSST
+41 GGGGNSSTADSST

-66 DGGDASS
+66 GGDDASS
-73 EVTGSSGPDDTTEH
+73 EVTGSSGPDDTAEH

-113 EKFNITVNYSCPEAD
+113 EKFNITLNYSCPEAD

-142 PDVIILDRNANWQ
+142 PDVVILDRNANWL
-155 KLISLGKLVD
+155 KLINLGKLVD
-165 INTLRYEG
+165 INTLKYEG

-180 LESSQ
+180 LESTQ

-199 WARKGATGGNASW
+199 WARKGATGGNMSW

-243 GVKTSDGQ
+243 GVKTSDDQ

-259 QDDNGFN
+259 NDDNGFN

-276 NPNLVD
+276 HPNLVD

-291 IKLAVFDDNYVS
+291 IKLAVYDDNYIS
-303 ALKIANQWFRE
+303 ALKIANQWYKE
-314 GLFPETI
+314 GLFPETT
-321 YTDSNDQY
+321 YTDSTDQY
-329 VEKLSNGRGAVL
+329 TEKLSNGRAAVL

-350 NHFRTLLQE
+350 THFRTLLQE

-375 PIFPPA
+375 PIYPA
-381 EGVDWVYGEENG
+381 ADGVDYVYGEEGG
-393 TPGSNVNCIT
+393 TVGWNVNCIT

-432 EGGLWEGKDEE
+432 EGGLWEGKDEN

-455 SSDEKNAAGC
+455 TSDEKNAAGC
-465 WFWAQPAHADNV
+465 WFWSQPAHADNV
-477 DLTKYAVNDAQPEA
+477 DLTKYAVNEQQPEE

-499 QAHVFTPEDSIH
+499 QDHVFTPEDSIH
-511 PAVPGQKF
+511 PAIPGQKF
-519 LTDENANLS
+519 LTDENTGLS
-528 LEIDPNDDLGM
+528 LEIDPTEDLGM
-539 ARQAITDECK
+539 SRQAITDECK

-595 ELQGYTVCPGGAQ
+595 ELQGYTAYQ
-608 HIMVAK
+608 DYYDANK
-614 GIAQVYTGTLYNPG
+614 
-628 TLIFSG
+628 
-634 FAWKCS
+634 
-640 GCGMMLGTEGS
+640 
-651 PLRSGVIGRYAINN
+651 
-665 CSYTDTMALFY
+665 
-676 GGVTGTFYGNIKTDS
+676 
-691 FWKHFAFTL
+691 

>member
-1 MQGVLTKHSLRRQS
+1 
-15 MKSRNSLLK
+15 MKSKNSLLK

-41 GGGGNSSTAGSST
+41 GGGGSSSTAGSST

-73 EVTGSSGPDDTTEH
+73 EVTGSSGPDDTTEP

-113 EKFNITVNYSCPEAD
+113 EKFNIKVNYSCPEAD
-128 ADSRLNLMISSDDL
+128 ADSKLNLMISSDDL
-142 PDVIILDRNANWQ
+142 PDVIILDRNANWL
-155 KLISLGKLVD
+155 KLINLGKLVD
-165 INTLRYEG
+165 INTLKYEG

-180 LESSQ
+180 LESTQ

-199 WARKGATGGNASW
+199 WARKGATGGNMSW

-243 GVKTSDGQ
+243 GVKTSDDQ

-259 QDDNGFN
+259 QDDNGFY

-276 NPNLVD
+276 NPNLID

-291 IKLAVFDDNYVS
+291 VKLAVYDDNYIA
-303 ALKIANQWFRE
+303 ALKIANQWYKE
-314 GLFPETI
+314 GLFPETT
-321 YTDSNDQY
+321 YTDSNDQF
-329 VEKLSNGRGAVL
+329 VEKLSNGRAAIT

-375 PIFPPA
+375 PIYPA
-381 EGVDWVYGEENG
+381 ADGVDYVYGEEGG
-393 TPGSNVNCIT
+393 TVGWNVNCIT

-455 SSDEKNAAGC
+455 TSDEKNAAGC
-465 WFWAQPAHADNV
+465 WFWSQPAHSDNV
-477 DLTKYAVNDAQPEA
+477 DLTKYAVNEQQPEE

-499 QAHVFTPEDSIH
+499 QDHVFTPEDSIH
-511 PAVPGQKF
+511 PAIPGQKF
-519 LTDENANLS
+519 LTDENTGLS
-528 LEIDPNDDLGM
+528 LEIDPTEDLGM

-595 ELQGYTVCPGGAQ
+595 ELQGYTAYQ
-608 HIMVAK
+608 DYYDAK
-614 GIAQVYTGTLYNPG
+614 
-628 TLIFSG
+628 
-634 FAWKCS
+634 K
-640 GCGMMLGTEGS
+640 
-651 PLRSGVIGRYAINN
+651 
-665 CSYTDTMALFY
+665 
-676 GGVTGTFYGNIKTDS
+676 
-691 FWKHFAFTL
+691 

>member
-1 MQGVLTKHSLRRQS
+1 
-15 MKSRNSLLK
+15 MKSKNSLLK

-41 GGGGNSSTAGSST
+41 GGGGNSSTAESST

-66 DGGDASS
+66 SGGDDSS
-73 EVTGSSGPDDTTEH
+73 ATTGSSGPDDTTEH

-113 EKFNITVNYSCPEAD
+113 EKFNITLNYSCPEAD
-128 ADSRLNLMISSDDL
+128 ADSKLNLMISSDDL
-142 PDVIILDRNANWQ
+142 PDVIILDRNANWL
-155 KLISLGKLVD
+155 KLINLGKLVD
-165 INTLRYEG
+165 INTLKYEG

-180 LESSQ
+180 LESTQ

-199 WARKGATGGNASW
+199 WARKGATGGNMSW

-232 LHQFMLDAKDK
+232 LHQFMLDAKEK
-243 GVKTSDGQ
+243 GVKTSDDQ

-259 QDDNGFN
+259 QDDNGFY

-276 NPNLVD
+276 NPNLID

-291 IKLAVFDDNYVS
+291 VKLAVYDDNYIS
-303 ALKIANQWFRE
+303 ALKIANQWYKE
-314 GLFPETI
+314 GLFPETT
-321 YTDSNDQY
+321 YTDSNDQF
-329 VEKLSNGRGAVL
+329 VEKLSNGRAAIT

-375 PIFPPA
+375 PIYPA
-381 EGVDWVYGEENG
+381 ADGVDYVYGEEGG
-393 TPGSNVNCIT
+393 TVGWNVNCIT

-455 SSDEKNAAGC
+455 TSDEKNAAGC
-465 WFWAQPAHADNV
+465 WFWSQPAHSDNV
-477 DLTKYAVNDAQPEA
+477 DLTKYAVNEQQPEA

-499 QAHVFTPEDSIH
+499 QDHVFTPEDSIH
-511 PAVPGQKF
+511 PAIPGQKF
-519 LTDENANLS
+519 LTDENTGLS
-528 LEIDPNDDLGM
+528 LEIDPTEDLGM
-539 ARQAITDECK
+539 ARQSITDECK

-595 ELQGYTVCPGGAQ
+595 ELQGYTAYQ
-608 HIMVAK
+608 DYYDAK
-614 GIAQVYTGTLYNPG
+614 
-628 TLIFSG
+628 
-634 FAWKCS
+634 K
-640 GCGMMLGTEGS
+640 
-651 PLRSGVIGRYAINN
+651 
-665 CSYTDTMALFY
+665 
-676 GGVTGTFYGNIKTDS
+676 
-691 FWKHFAFTL
+691 

>member
-1 MQGVLTKHSLRRQS
+1 
-15 MKSRNSLLK
+15 
-24 ALAAVMAA
+24 
-32 SMILTVAGC
+32 
-41 GGGGNSSTAGSST
+41 
-54 SSKTESSAAEST
+54 
-66 DGGDASS
+66 
-73 EVTGSSGPDDTTEH
+73 
-87 YEFDAYYSYQGSVKP
+87 
-102 WGEDAASKYMN
+102 MN

-142 PDVIILDRNANWQ
+142 PDDIIMDRNANWQ

-180 LESSQ
+180 LESTQ
-185 KLLSVN
+185 KMLSVN

-199 WARKGATGGNASW
+199 WARKGATGGNARW
-212 MVNHDVYEQLGSP
+212 MVNHDVYKQLGSP

-341 YYDFSQDDT
+341 YYDFSQDDV
-350 NHFRTLLQE
+350 NHYRTLLQE

-393 TPGSNVNCIT
+393 TLGSNVNCIT

-409 QRIFDLYSWM
+409 QRIFDLYTWM

-455 SSDEKNAAGC
+455 TSDEKNAAGC
-465 WFWAQPAHADNV
+465 WFWAQPAHSDNV
-477 DLTKYAVNDAQPEA
+477 VLTKYAVNDAQPEE
-491 SRSWVISI
+491 SRSWVIS
-499 QAHVFTPEDSIH
+499 TPEDSIH
-511 PAVPGQKF
+511 PTVPGQKF

-528 LEIDPNDDLGM
+528 LEIDPTEDLGM
-539 ARQAITDECK
+539 ARQAIADECK

-595 ELQGYTVCPGGAQ
+595 ELQGYTAYQ
-608 HIMVAK
+608 DYYDAK
-614 GIAQVYTGTLYNPG
+614 
-628 TLIFSG
+628 
-634 FAWKCS
+634 K
-640 GCGMMLGTEGS
+640 
-651 PLRSGVIGRYAINN
+651 
-665 CSYTDTMALFY
+665 
-676 GGVTGTFYGNIKTDS
+676 
-691 FWKHFAFTL
+691 

>member
-1 MQGVLTKHSLRRQS
+1 
-15 MKSRNSLLK
+15 MKSKNSLLK

-41 GGGGNSSTAGSST
+41 GGGGSSSTADSST

-66 DGGDASS
+66 SGGDDSS
-73 EVTGSSGPDDTTEH
+73 ATTGSSGPDDTTEP

-113 EKFNITVNYSCPEAD
+113 EKFNIKVNYSCPEAD
-128 ADSRLNLMISSDDL
+128 ADSKLNLMISSDDL
-142 PDVIILDRNANWQ
+142 PDVIILDRNANWL
-155 KLISLGKLVD
+155 KLINLGKLVD
-165 INTLRYEG
+165 INTLKYEG

-180 LESSQ
+180 LESTQ

-199 WARKGATGGNASW
+199 WARKGATGGNMSW

-232 LHQFMLDAKDK
+232 LHQFMLDAKEK
-243 GVKTSDGQ
+243 GVKTSDDQ

-259 QDDNGFN
+259 QDDNGFY

-276 NPNLVD
+276 NPNLID

-291 IKLAVFDDNYVS
+291 VKLAVYDDNYVA
-303 ALKIANQWFRE
+303 ALKIANQWYKE
-314 GLFPETI
+314 GLFPETT
-321 YTDSNDQY
+321 YTDSNDQF
-329 VEKLSNGRGAVL
+329 VEKLSNGRAAIT

-375 PIFPPA
+375 PIYPAA
-381 EGVDWVYGEENG
+381 EGVDWVYGEEGG
-393 TPGSNVNCIT
+393 TVGWNVNCIT

-432 EGGLWEGKDEE
+432 EGGLWEGKDDE
-443 GNPIL
+443 GNPLL

-455 SSDEKNAAGC
+455 TSDEKNAAGC
-465 WFWAQPAHADNV
+465 WFWSQPAHSDNV
-477 DLTKYAVNDAQPEA
+477 DLTKYAVNEQQPEA

-499 QAHVFTPEDSIH
+499 QDHVFTPEDSIH
-511 PAVPGQKF
+511 PAIPGQKF
-519 LTDENANLS
+519 LTDENTGLS
-528 LEIDPNDDLGM
+528 LEIDPTEDLGM

-595 ELQGYTVCPGGAQ
+595 ELQGYTAYQ
-608 HIMVAK
+608 DYYDAK
-614 GIAQVYTGTLYNPG
+614 
-628 TLIFSG
+628 
-634 FAWKCS
+634 K
-640 GCGMMLGTEGS
+640 
-651 PLRSGVIGRYAINN
+651 
-665 CSYTDTMALFY
+665 
-676 GGVTGTFYGNIKTDS
+676 
-691 FWKHFAFTL
+691 

>member
-1 MQGVLTKHSLRRQS
+1 
-15 MKSRNSLLK
+15 MKSKNSLLK

-66 DGGDASS
+66 SGGDESS
-73 EVTGSSGPDDTTEH
+73 ATTGSSGPDDTTEH

-128 ADSRLNLMISSDDL
+128 ADSKLNLMISSDDL
-142 PDVIILDRNANWQ
+142 PDVIILDRNANWL
-155 KLISLGKLVD
+155 KLINLGKLVD
-165 INTLRYEG
+165 INTLKYEG

-180 LESSQ
+180 LESTQ

-199 WARKGATGGNASW
+199 WARKGATGGNMSW

-243 GVKTSDGQ
+243 GVKTSDDQ

-259 QDDNGFN
+259 QDDNGFY

-276 NPNLVD
+276 NPNLID

-291 IKLAVFDDNYVS
+291 VKLAVYDDNYIS
-303 ALKIANQWFRE
+303 ALKIANQWYKE
-314 GLFPETI
+314 GLFPETT
-321 YTDSNDQY
+321 YTDSNDQF
-329 VEKLSNGRGAVL
+329 VEKLSNGRAAIT

-367 LGWELKDS
+367 LGWELKDF
-375 PIFPPA
+375 PIYPA
-381 EGVDWVYGEENG
+381 ADGVDYVYGEEGG
-393 TPGSNVNCIT
+393 TVGWNVNCIT

-409 QRIFDLYSWM
+409 QRIFDLYTWM

-455 SSDEKNAAGC
+455 TSDEKNAAGC
-465 WFWAQPAHADNV
+465 WFWSQPAHSDNV
-477 DLTKYAVNDAQPEA
+477 DLTKYAVNEQQPEE

-499 QAHVFTPEDSIH
+499 QDHVFTPEDSIH
-511 PAVPGQKF
+511 PAIPGQKF
-519 LTDENANLS
+519 LTDENTGLS
-528 LEIDPNDDLGM
+528 LEIDPTDDLGM

-581 DIEKIYTDKRASNI
+581 DIEKIYTDKRAANI
-595 ELQGYTVCPGGAQ
+595 ELQGYTAYQ
-608 HIMVAK
+608 DYYDAK
-614 GIAQVYTGTLYNPG
+614 
-628 TLIFSG
+628 
-634 FAWKCS
+634 K
-640 GCGMMLGTEGS
+640 
-651 PLRSGVIGRYAINN
+651 
-665 CSYTDTMALFY
+665 
-676 GGVTGTFYGNIKTDS
+676 
-691 FWKHFAFTL
+691 

>member
-1 MQGVLTKHSLRRQS
+1 
-15 MKSRNSLLK
+15 MKSKNSLLK

-41 GGGGNSSTAGSST
+41 GGGGSSSTAGSST

-73 EVTGSSGPDDTTEH
+73 EVTGSSGPDDTTEP

-113 EKFNITVNYSCPEAD
+113 EKFNIKVNYSCPEAD
-128 ADSRLNLMISSDDL
+128 ADSKLNLMISSDDL
-142 PDVIILDRNANWQ
+142 PDVIILDRNANWL
-155 KLISLGKLVD
+155 KLINLGKLVD
-165 INTLRYEG
+165 INTLKYEG

-180 LESSQ
+180 LESTQ

-199 WARKGATGGNASW
+199 WARKSATGGNMSW

-232 LHQFMLDAKDK
+232 LHQFMLDAKEAN
-243 GVKTSDGQ
+243 VKTSDDQ

-259 QDDNGFN
+259 QDDNGFY

-276 NPNLVD
+276 NPNLID

-291 IKLAVFDDNYVS
+291 VKLAVYDDNYIA
-303 ALKIANQWFRE
+303 ALKIANQWYKE
-314 GLFPETI
+314 GLFPETT
-321 YTDSNDQY
+321 YTDSNDQFT
-329 VEKLSNGRGAVL
+329 EKLANGRAAIT

-375 PIFPPA
+375 PIYPA
-381 EGVDWVYGEENG
+381 ADGVDYVYGEEGG
-393 TPGSNVNCIT
+393 TVGWNVNCIT

-409 QRIFDLYSWM
+409 QRIFDLYTWM

-455 SSDEKNAAGC
+455 TSDEKNAAGC
-465 WFWAQPAHADNV
+465 WFWSQPAHSDNV
-477 DLTKYAVNDAQPEA
+477 DLTKYAVNEQQPEG

-499 QAHVFTPEDSIH
+499 QDHVFTPEDSIH
-511 PAVPGQKF
+511 PAIPGQKF
-519 LTDENANLS
+519 LTDENTGLS
-528 LEIDPNDDLGM
+528 LEIDPTDDLGM

-595 ELQGYTVCPGGAQ
+595 ELQGYTAYQ
-608 HIMVAK
+608 EYYDAK
-614 GIAQVYTGTLYNPG
+614 
-628 TLIFSG
+628 
-634 FAWKCS
+634 K
-640 GCGMMLGTEGS
+640 
-651 PLRSGVIGRYAINN
+651 
-665 CSYTDTMALFY
+665 
-676 GGVTGTFYGNIKTDS
+676 
-691 FWKHFAFTL
+691 

>member
-1 MQGVLTKHSLRRQS
+1 
-15 MKSRNSLLK
+15 MKSKNSLLK

-41 GGGGNSSTAGSST
+41 GGGGSSSTAGSST

-73 EVTGSSGPDDTTEH
+73 EVTGSSGPDDTTEP

-113 EKFNITVNYSCPEAD
+113 EKFNIKVNYSCPEAD
-128 ADSRLNLMISSDDL
+128 ADSKLNLMISSDDL
-142 PDVIILDRNANWQ
+142 PDVIILDRNANWL
-155 KLISLGKLVD
+155 KLINLGKLVD
-165 INTLRYEG
+165 INTLKYEG

-180 LESSQ
+180 LESTQ

-199 WARKGATGGNASW
+199 WARKGATGGNMSW

-243 GVKTSDGQ
+243 GVKTSDDQ

-259 QDDNGFN
+259 QDDNGFY

-276 NPNLVD
+276 NPNLID

-291 IKLAVFDDNYVS
+291 VKLAVYDDNYIA
-303 ALKIANQWFRE
+303 ALKIANQWYKE
-314 GLFPETI
+314 GLFPETT
-321 YTDSNDQY
+321 YTDSNDQF
-329 VEKLSNGRGAVL
+329 VEKLSNGRAAIT

-375 PIFPPA
+375 PIYPA
-381 EGVDWVYGEENG
+381 ADGVDYVYGEEGG
-393 TPGSNVNCIT
+393 TVGWNVNCIT

-409 QRIFDLYSWM
+409 QRIFDLYTWM

-432 EGGLWEGKDEE
+432 EGGLWEGKDEN

-455 SSDEKNAAGC
+455 TSDEKNAAGC
-465 WFWAQPAHADNV
+465 WFWSQPAHADNV

-499 QAHVFTPEDSIH
+499 QNHVFTPEDSIH
-511 PAVPGQKF
+511 PAIPGQKF
-519 LTDENANLS
+519 LTDENTGLS
-528 LEIDPNDDLGM
+528 LEIDPTEDLGM

-581 DIEKIYTDKRASNI
+581 DIEKVYTDKRAENI
-595 ELQGYTVCPGGAQ
+595 ELQGYTAYQ
-608 HIMVAK
+608 DYYDAK
-614 GIAQVYTGTLYNPG
+614 
-628 TLIFSG
+628 
-634 FAWKCS
+634 K
-640 GCGMMLGTEGS
+640 
-651 PLRSGVIGRYAINN
+651 
-665 CSYTDTMALFY
+665 
-676 GGVTGTFYGNIKTDS
+676 
-691 FWKHFAFTL
+691 

>member
-1 MQGVLTKHSLRRQS
+1 
-15 MKSRNSLLK
+15 MKSKNSLLK

-41 GGGGNSSTAGSST
+41 GGGGSSSTAGSST

-73 EVTGSSGPDDTTEH
+73 EVTGSSGPDDTTEP

-113 EKFNITVNYSCPEAD
+113 EKFNIKVNYSCPEAD

-142 PDVIILDRNANWQ
+142 PDVVILDRNANWL
-155 KLISLGKLVD
+155 KLINLGKLVD
-165 INTLRYEG
+165 INTLKYEG

-180 LESSQ
+180 LESTQ

-199 WARKGATGGNASW
+199 WARKGATGGNMSW

-243 GVKTSDGQ
+243 GVKTSDDQ

-259 QDDNGFN
+259 QDDNGFY

-276 NPNLVD
+276 HPNLVD

-291 IKLAVFDDNYVS
+291 IKLAVYDDNYVA
-303 ALKIANQWFRE
+303 ALKVANQWYKE
-314 GLFPETI
+314 GLFPETT

-329 VEKLSNGRGAVL
+329 VEKLANGRAAVL

-375 PIFPPA
+375 PIYPAA
-381 EGVDWVYGEENG
+381 EGVDWVYGEEGG
-393 TPGSNVNCIT
+393 TVGWNVNCIT

-432 EGGLWEGKDEE
+432 EGGLWEGKDDE

-455 SSDEKNAAGC
+455 TSDEKNAAGC
-465 WFWAQPAHADNV
+465 WFWSQPAHSDNV
-477 DLTKYAVNDAQPEA
+477 DNTKFAVNDAQPEA

-499 QAHVFTPEDSIH
+499 QAHVFSPEDSIN
-511 PAVPGQKF
+511 PAIAGQKF
-519 LTDENANLS
+519 LTDENTGLS
-528 LEIDPNDDLGM
+528 LEIDPTEDLGM

-581 DIEKIYTDKRASNI
+581 DIEKIYTDKRAENI
-595 ELQGYTVCPGGAQ
+595 EIQGYTAYQKYYDAQ
-608 HIMVAK
+608 K
-614 GIAQVYTGTLYNPG
+614 
-628 TLIFSG
+628 
-634 FAWKCS
+634 
-640 GCGMMLGTEGS
+640 
-651 PLRSGVIGRYAINN
+651 
-665 CSYTDTMALFY
+665 
-676 GGVTGTFYGNIKTDS
+676 
-691 FWKHFAFTL
+691 

>member
-1 MQGVLTKHSLRRQS
+1 
-15 MKSRNSLLK
+15 MKSKNSLLK

-41 GGGGNSSTAGSST
+41 GGGGSSSTAGSST

-73 EVTGSSGPDDTTEH
+73 EVTGSSGPDDTTEP

-113 EKFNITVNYSCPEAD
+113 EKFNIKVNYSCPEAD
-128 ADSRLNLMISSDDL
+128 ADSKLNLMISSDDL
-142 PDVIILDRNANWQ
+142 PDVIILDRNANWL
-155 KLISLGKLVD
+155 KLINLGKLVD
-165 INTLRYEG
+165 INTLKYEG

-180 LESSQ
+180 LESTQ

-199 WARKGATGGNASW
+199 WARKGATGGNMSW

-243 GVKTSDGQ
+243 GVKTSDDQ

-259 QDDNGFN
+259 QDDNGFY

-276 NPNLVD
+276 NPNLID

-291 IKLAVFDDNYVS
+291 VKLAVYDDNYIA
-303 ALKIANQWFRE
+303 ALKIANQWYKE
-314 GLFPETI
+314 GLFPETT
-321 YTDSNDQY
+321 YTDSNDQF
-329 VEKLSNGRGAVL
+329 VEKLSNGRAAIT

-375 PIFPPA
+375 PIYPA
-381 EGVDWVYGEENG
+381 ADGVDYVYGEEGG
-393 TPGSNVNCIT
+393 TVGWNVNCIT

-409 QRIFDLYSWM
+409 QRIFDLYTWM

-432 EGGLWEGKDEE
+432 EGGLWEGKDDE

-455 SSDEKNAAGC
+455 TSDEKNAAGC
-465 WFWAQPAHADNV
+465 WFWSQPAHSDNV
-477 DLTKYAVNDAQPEA
+477 DLTKYAVNEQQPEE

-499 QAHVFTPEDSIH
+499 QDHVFTPEDSIH
-511 PAVPGQKF
+511 PAIPGQKF
-519 LTDENANLS
+519 LTDENTGLS
-528 LEIDPNDDLGM
+528 LEIDPTEDLGM

-595 ELQGYTVCPGGAQ
+595 ELQGYTAYQ
-608 HIMVAK
+608 DYYDAK
-614 GIAQVYTGTLYNPG
+614 
-628 TLIFSG
+628 
-634 FAWKCS
+634 K
-640 GCGMMLGTEGS
+640 
-651 PLRSGVIGRYAINN
+651 
-665 CSYTDTMALFY
+665 
-676 GGVTGTFYGNIKTDS
+676 
-691 FWKHFAFTL
+691 

>member
-1 MQGVLTKHSLRRQS
+1 
-15 MKSRNSLLK
+15 MKSKNSLLK

-41 GGGGNSSTAGSST
+41 GGGGSSSTAGSST

-73 EVTGSSGPDDTTEH
+73 EVTGSSGPDDTTEP

-113 EKFNITVNYSCPEAD
+113 EKFNIKVNYSCPEAD
-128 ADSRLNLMISSDDL
+128 ADSKLNLMISSDDL
-142 PDVIILDRNANWQ
+142 PDVIILDRNANWL
-155 KLISLGKLVD
+155 KLINLGKLVD
-165 INTLRYEG
+165 INTLKYEG

-180 LESSQ
+180 LESTQ

-199 WARKGATGGNASW
+199 WARKGATGGNMSW

-232 LHQFMLDAKDK
+232 LHQFMLDAKEK
-243 GVKTSDGQ
+243 GVKTSDDQ

-259 QDDNGFN
+259 QDDNGFY

-276 NPNLVD
+276 NPNLID

-291 IKLAVFDDNYVS
+291 VKLAVYDDNYIA
-303 ALKIANQWFRE
+303 ALKIANQWYKE
-314 GLFPETI
+314 GLFPETT
-321 YTDSNDQY
+321 YTDSNDQF
-329 VEKLSNGRGAVL
+329 VEKLSNGRAAIT

-375 PIFPPA
+375 PIYPA
-381 EGVDWVYGEENG
+381 ADGVDYVYGEEGG
-393 TPGSNVNCIT
+393 TVGWNVNCIT

-455 SSDEKNAAGC
+455 TSDEKNAAGC
-465 WFWAQPAHADNV
+465 WFWSQPAHSDNV
-477 DLTKYAVNDAQPEA
+477 DLTKYAVNEQQPEG

-499 QAHVFTPEDSIH
+499 QDHVFTPEDSIH
-511 PAVPGQKF
+511 PAIPGQKF
-519 LTDENANLS
+519 LTDENTGLS
-528 LEIDPNDDLGM
+528 LEIDPTEDLGM

-595 ELQGYTVCPGGAQ
+595 ELQGYTAYQ
-608 HIMVAK
+608 EYYDAK
-614 GIAQVYTGTLYNPG
+614 
-628 TLIFSG
+628 
-634 FAWKCS
+634 K
-640 GCGMMLGTEGS
+640 
-651 PLRSGVIGRYAINN
+651 
-665 CSYTDTMALFY
+665 
-676 GGVTGTFYGNIKTDS
+676 
-691 FWKHFAFTL
+691 

>member
-1 MQGVLTKHSLRRQS
+1 
-15 MKSRNSLLK
+15 MKSKNSLLK

-41 GGGGNSSTAGSST
+41 GGGGNSSTAESST

-66 DGGDASS
+66 SGGDDSS
-73 EVTGSSGPDDTTEH
+73 ATTGSSGPDDTTEP

-113 EKFNITVNYSCPEAD
+113 EKFNIKVNYSCPEAD
-128 ADSRLNLMISSDDL
+128 ADSKLNLMISSDDL
-142 PDVIILDRNANWQ
+142 PDVIILDRNANWL
-155 KLISLGKLVD
+155 KLINLGKLVD
-165 INTLRYEG
+165 INTLKYEG

-180 LESSQ
+180 LESTQ

-199 WARKGATGGNASW
+199 WARKGATGGNMSW

-232 LHQFMLDAKDK
+232 LHQFMLDAKEK
-243 GVKTSDGQ
+243 GVKTSDDQ

-259 QDDNGFN
+259 NDDNGFN

-291 IKLAVFDDNYVS
+291 IKLAVYDDNYVA
-303 ALKIANQWFRE
+303 ALKLANQWYKE
-314 GLFPETI
+314 GLFPETT
-321 YTDSNDQY
+321 YTDSTDQY
-329 VEKLSNGRGAVL
+329 TEKLSNGRAAVL

-350 NHFRTLLQE
+350 THFRTLLQE

-375 PIFPPA
+375 PIYPAA
-381 EGVDWVYGEENG
+381 EGVDWVYGEEGG
-393 TPGSNVNCIT
+393 TVGWNVNCIT

-432 EGGLWEGKDEE
+432 EGGLWEGKDDE

-455 SSDEKNAAGC
+455 TSDEKNAAGC
-465 WFWAQPAHADNV
+465 WFWSQPAHSDNV
-477 DLTKYAVNDAQPEA
+477 DLTKYAVNEQQPEEF
-491 SRSWVISI
+491 RSWVISI
-499 QAHVFTPEDSIH
+499 QDHVFTPEDSIH
-511 PAVPGQKF
+511 PAIPGQKF
-519 LTDENANLS
+519 LTDENTGLS
-528 LEIDPNDDLGM
+528 LEIDPTDDLGM
-539 ARQAITDECK
+539 ARQSITDECK

-595 ELQGYTVCPGGAQ
+595 ELQGYTAYQ
-608 HIMVAK
+608 DYYDAK
-614 GIAQVYTGTLYNPG
+614 
-628 TLIFSG
+628 
-634 FAWKCS
+634 K
-640 GCGMMLGTEGS
+640 
-651 PLRSGVIGRYAINN
+651 
-665 CSYTDTMALFY
+665 
-676 GGVTGTFYGNIKTDS
+676 
-691 FWKHFAFTL
+691 

>member
-1 MQGVLTKHSLRRQS
+1 
-15 MKSRNSLLK
+15 MKSKNSLLK

-41 GGGGNSSTAGSST
+41 GGGGSSSTAGSST

-73 EVTGSSGPDDTTEH
+73 EVTGSSGPDDTTEP

-113 EKFNITVNYSCPEAD
+113 EKFNIKVNYSCPEAD
-128 ADSRLNLMISSDDL
+128 ADSKLNLMISSDDL
-142 PDVIILDRNANWQ
+142 PDVIILDRNANWL
-155 KLISLGKLVD
+155 KLINLGKLVD
-165 INTLRYEG
+165 INTLKYEG

-180 LESSQ
+180 LESTQ

-199 WARKGATGGNASW
+199 WARKGATGGNMSW

-243 GVKTSDGQ
+243 GVKTSDDQ

-259 QDDNGFN
+259 QDDNGFY

-276 NPNLVD
+276 NPNLID

-291 IKLAVFDDNYVS
+291 VKLAVYDDNYIA
-303 ALKIANQWFRE
+303 ALKIANQWYKE
-314 GLFPETI
+314 GLFPETT
-321 YTDSNDQY
+321 YTDSNDQF
-329 VEKLSNGRGAVL
+329 VEKLSNGRAAIT

-375 PIFPPA
+375 PIYPA
-381 EGVDWVYGEENG
+381 ADGVDYVYGEEGG
-393 TPGSNVNCIT
+393 TVGWNVNCIT

-409 QRIFDLYSWM
+409 QRIFDLYTWM

-455 SSDEKNAAGC
+455 TSDEKNAAGC
-465 WFWAQPAHADNV
+465 WFWSQPAHSDNV
-477 DLTKYAVNDAQPEA
+477 DLTKYAVNEQQPEE

-499 QAHVFTPEDSIH
+499 QNHVFTPEDSIH
-511 PAVPGQKF
+511 PAIPGQKF
-519 LTDENANLS
+519 LTDENTGLS
-528 LEIDPNDDLGM
+528 LEIDPTDDLGM
-539 ARQAITDECK
+539 ARQVITDECK

-595 ELQGYTVCPGGAQ
+595 ELQGYTAYQ
-608 HIMVAK
+608 DYYDAK
-614 GIAQVYTGTLYNPG
+614 
-628 TLIFSG
+628 
-634 FAWKCS
+634 K
-640 GCGMMLGTEGS
+640 
-651 PLRSGVIGRYAINN
+651 
-665 CSYTDTMALFY
+665 
-676 GGVTGTFYGNIKTDS
+676 
-691 FWKHFAFTL
+691 

>member
-1 MQGVLTKHSLRRQS
+1 

-41 GGGGNSSTAGSST
+41 GGGGNSSTADSST

-66 DGGDASS
+66 GGDDASS
-73 EVTGSSGPDDTTEH
+73 EVTGSSGPDDTAEH

-142 PDVIILDRNANWQ
+142 PDVIILDRNANWL
-155 KLISLGKLVD
+155 KLINLGKLVD
-165 INTLRYEG
+165 VNTLKYEG

-180 LESSQ
+180 LESTQ

-199 WARKGATGGNASW
+199 WARKGATGGNMSW

-232 LHQFMLDAKDK
+232 LHQFMLDAKEK
-243 GVKTSDGQ
+243 GVKTSDDQ

-276 NPNLVD
+276 HPNLID

-291 IKLAVFDDNYVS
+291 VKLAVFDDNYVS
-303 ALKIANQWFRE
+303 ALKIANQWYKE
-314 GLFPETI
+314 GLFPETS
-321 YTDSNDQY
+321 YTDSNDQF
-329 VEKLSNGRGAVL
+329 VEKLANGRAAVT

-375 PIFPPA
+375 PIYPA
-381 EGVDWVYGEENG
+381 ADGVDYVYGEEGG
-393 TPGSNVNCIT
+393 TVGWNVNCIT

-432 EGGLWEGKDEE
+432 EGGLWEGKDEN
-443 GNPIL
+443 GNPLL

-455 SSDEKNAAGC
+455 TSDEKNAAGC
-465 WFWAQPAHADNV
+465 WFWSQPAHSDNV

-499 QAHVFTPEDSIH
+499 QNHVFTPEDSIH
-511 PAVPGQKF
+511 PAIPGQKF
-519 LTDENANLS
+519 LTDENTGLS
-528 LEIDPNDDLGM
+528 LEIDPTEDLGM

-581 DIEKIYTDKRASNI
+581 DIEKVYTDKRASNI
-595 ELQGYTVCPGGAQ
+595 ELQGYTAYQ
-608 HIMVAK
+608 EYYDAK
-614 GIAQVYTGTLYNPG
+614 
-628 TLIFSG
+628 
-634 FAWKCS
+634 K
-640 GCGMMLGTEGS
+640 
-651 PLRSGVIGRYAINN
+651 
-665 CSYTDTMALFY
+665 
-676 GGVTGTFYGNIKTDS
+676 
-691 FWKHFAFTL
+691 

>member
-1 MQGVLTKHSLRRQS
+1 
-15 MKSRNSLLK
+15 MKSKNSLLK

-41 GGGGNSSTAGSST
+41 GGGGSSSTAGSST

-73 EVTGSSGPDDTTEH
+73 EVTGSSGPDDTTEP

-113 EKFNITVNYSCPEAD
+113 EKFNIKVNYSCPEAD
-128 ADSRLNLMISSDDL
+128 ADSKLNLMISSDDL
-142 PDVIILDRNANWQ
+142 PDVIILDRNANWL
-155 KLISLGKLVD
+155 KLINLGKLVD
-165 INTLRYEG
+165 INTLKYEG

-180 LESSQ
+180 LESTQ

-199 WARKGATGGNASW
+199 WARKGATGGNMSW

-243 GVKTSDGQ
+243 GVKTSDDQ

-259 QDDNGFN
+259 QDDNGFY

-276 NPNLVD
+276 NPNLID

-291 IKLAVFDDNYVS
+291 VKLAVYDDNYIA
-303 ALKIANQWFRE
+303 ALKIANQWYKE
-314 GLFPETI
+314 GLFPETT
-321 YTDSNDQY
+321 YTDSNDQF
-329 VEKLSNGRGAVL
+329 VEKLANGRAAIT

-375 PIFPPA
+375 PIYPA
-381 EGVDWVYGEENG
+381 ADGVDYVYGEEGG
-393 TPGSNVNCIT
+393 TVGWNVNCIT

-409 QRIFDLYSWM
+409 QRIFDLYTWM

-455 SSDEKNAAGC
+455 TSDEKNAAGC
-465 WFWAQPAHADNV
+465 WFWSQPAHSDNV
-477 DLTKYAVNDAQPEA
+477 DLTKYAVNEQQPEE

-499 QAHVFTPEDSIH
+499 QDHVFTPEDSIH
-511 PAVPGQKF
+511 PAIPGQKF
-519 LTDENANLS
+519 LTDENTGLS
-528 LEIDPNDDLGM
+528 LEIDPTEDLGM

-595 ELQGYTVCPGGAQ
+595 ELQGYTAYQ
-608 HIMVAK
+608 DYYDAK
-614 GIAQVYTGTLYNPG
+614 
-628 TLIFSG
+628 
-634 FAWKCS
+634 K
-640 GCGMMLGTEGS
+640 
-651 PLRSGVIGRYAINN
+651 
-665 CSYTDTMALFY
+665 
-676 GGVTGTFYGNIKTDS
+676 
-691 FWKHFAFTL
+691 

>member
-1 MQGVLTKHSLRRQS
+1 
-15 MKSRNSLLK
+15 MKSKNSLLK

-66 DGGDASS
+66 SGGDDSS
-73 EVTGSSGPDDTTEH
+73 ATTGSSGPDDTTEP

-113 EKFNITVNYSCPEAD
+113 EKFNIKVNYSCPEAD
-128 ADSRLNLMISSDDL
+128 ADSKLNLMISSDDL
-142 PDVIILDRNANWQ
+142 PDVIILDRNANWL
-155 KLISLGKLVD
+155 KLINLGKLVD
-165 INTLRYEG
+165 INTLKYEG

-180 LESSQ
+180 LESTQ

-199 WARKGATGGNASW
+199 WARKGATGGNMSW

-232 LHQFMLDAKDK
+232 LHQFMLDAKEK
-243 GVKTSDGQ
+243 GVKTSDDQ

-259 QDDNGFN
+259 QDDNGFY

-276 NPNLVD
+276 NPNLID

-291 IKLAVFDDNYVS
+291 VKLAVYDDNYIA
-303 ALKIANQWFRE
+303 ALKIANQWYKE
-314 GLFPETI
+314 GLFPETT
-321 YTDSNDQY
+321 YTDSNDQF
-329 VEKLSNGRGAVL
+329 VEKLSNGRAAIT

-375 PIFPPA
+375 PIYPAA
-381 EGVDWVYGEENG
+381 EGVDWVYGEEGG
-393 TPGSNVNCIT
+393 TVGWNVNCIT

-432 EGGLWEGKDEE
+432 EGGLWEGKDDE
-443 GNPIL
+443 GNPLL

-455 SSDEKNAAGC
+455 TSDEKNAAGC
-465 WFWAQPAHADNV
+465 WFWSQPAHSDNV
-477 DLTKYAVNDAQPEA
+477 DLTKYAVNEQQPEA

-499 QAHVFTPEDSIH
+499 QDHVFTPEDSIH
-511 PAVPGQKF
+511 PAIPGQKF
-519 LTDENANLS
+519 LTDENTGLS
-528 LEIDPNDDLGM
+528 LEIDPTDDLGM
-539 ARQAITDECK
+539 ARQAIADECK

-595 ELQGYTVCPGGAQ
+595 ELQGYTAYQDYYDAQ
-608 HIMVAK
+608 K
-614 GIAQVYTGTLYNPG
+614 
-628 TLIFSG
+628 
-634 FAWKCS
+634 
-640 GCGMMLGTEGS
+640 
-651 PLRSGVIGRYAINN
+651 
-665 CSYTDTMALFY
+665 
-676 GGVTGTFYGNIKTDS
+676 
-691 FWKHFAFTL
+691 

>member
-1 MQGVLTKHSLRRQS
+1 

-243 GVKTSDGQ
+243 DVKTSDGQ

-341 YYDFSQDDT
+341 YYDFSQDDV

-432 EGGLWEGKDEE
+432 EGGLWEGKDEN

-477 DLTKYAVNDAQPEA
+477 DLTKYAVNDAQPEG

-528 LEIDPNDDLGM
+528 LEIDPTEDLGM
-539 ARQAITDECK
+539 ARQAIADECK

-595 ELQGYTVCPGGAQ
+595 ELQGYTAYQEYYDAQ
-608 HIMVAK
+608 K
-614 GIAQVYTGTLYNPG
+614 
-628 TLIFSG
+628 
-634 FAWKCS
+634 
-640 GCGMMLGTEGS
+640 
-651 PLRSGVIGRYAINN
+651 
-665 CSYTDTMALFY
+665 
-676 GGVTGTFYGNIKTDS
+676 
-691 FWKHFAFTL
+691 

>member
-1 MQGVLTKHSLRRQS
+1 
-15 MKSRNSLLK
+15 MKSKNSLLK

-41 GGGGNSSTAGSST
+41 GGGSSSAADSST

-66 DGGDASS
+66 SGGDDSS
-73 EVTGSSGPDDTTEH
+73 ATTGSSGPDDTTEP

-113 EKFNITVNYSCPEAD
+113 EKFNIKVNYSCPEAD
-128 ADSRLNLMISSDDL
+128 ADSKLNLMISSDDL
-142 PDVIILDRNANWQ
+142 PDVIILDRNANWL
-155 KLISLGKLVD
+155 KLIDLGKLVD
-165 INTLRYEG
+165 INTLKYEG

-180 LESSQ
+180 LESTQ

-199 WARKGATGGNASW
+199 WARKGATGGNMSW

-232 LHQFMLDAKDK
+232 LHQFMLDAKEK
-243 GVKTSDGQ
+243 GVKTSDDQ

-259 QDDNGFN
+259 QDDNGFY

-276 NPNLVD
+276 NPNLID

-291 IKLAVFDDNYVS
+291 VKLAVYDDNYIA
-303 ALKIANQWFRE
+303 ALKIANQWYKE
-314 GLFPETI
+314 GLFPETT
-321 YTDSNDQY
+321 YTDSNDQFT
-329 VEKLSNGRGAVL
+329 EKLANGRAAVT

-350 NHFRTLLQE
+350 THFRTLLQE

-375 PIFPPA
+375 PIYPAA
-381 EGVDWVYGEENG
+381 EGVDWVYGEEGG
-393 TPGSNVNCIT
+393 TVGWNVNCIT

-432 EGGLWEGKDEE
+432 EGGLWKGKDDE

-455 SSDEKNAAGC
+455 TSDEKNAAGC
-465 WFWAQPAHADNV
+465 WFWSQPAHSDNV
-477 DLTKYAVNDAQPEA
+477 DLTKYAVNEQQPEG

-499 QAHVFTPEDSIH
+499 QDHVFTPEDSIH
-511 PAVPGQKF
+511 PAIPGQKF
-519 LTDENANLS
+519 LTDENTGLS
-528 LEIDPNDDLGM
+528 LEIDPTDDLGM

-595 ELQGYTVCPGGAQ
+595 ELQGYTAYQ
-608 HIMVAK
+608 DYYDAK
-614 GIAQVYTGTLYNPG
+614 
-628 TLIFSG
+628 
-634 FAWKCS
+634 K
-640 GCGMMLGTEGS
+640 
-651 PLRSGVIGRYAINN
+651 
-665 CSYTDTMALFY
+665 
-676 GGVTGTFYGNIKTDS
+676 
-691 FWKHFAFTL
+691 